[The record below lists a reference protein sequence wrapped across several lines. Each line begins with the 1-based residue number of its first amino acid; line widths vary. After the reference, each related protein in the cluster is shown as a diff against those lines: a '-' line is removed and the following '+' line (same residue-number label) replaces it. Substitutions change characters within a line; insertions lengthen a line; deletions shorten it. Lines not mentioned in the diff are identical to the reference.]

1 MKGKKDPSA
10 KCLPIIIDY
19 YSLSGRDMLGEI
31 LVCSDKPTDTKIKLI
46 LGSTMNLV
54 GEVETDDQL
63 WYELL
68 QKKIILETFIAFI

>member
-1 MKGKKDPSA
+1 
-10 KCLPIIIDY
+10 
-19 YSLSGRDMLGEI
+19 MLGEI